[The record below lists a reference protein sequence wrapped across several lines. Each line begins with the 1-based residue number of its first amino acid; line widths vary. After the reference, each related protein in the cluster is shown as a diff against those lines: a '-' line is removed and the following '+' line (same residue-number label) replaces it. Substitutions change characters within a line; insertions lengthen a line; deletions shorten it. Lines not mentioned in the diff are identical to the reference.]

1 MSEKHIQ
8 NVKRKLSAVK
18 TNLRSVAEDAVYD
31 QLLQIIHRP
40 GWTTPAEIAFFETVL
55 NSIDAHARLLSQP
68 HKDLLR
74 SSQLVEAKT
83 AAITQ

>member
-1 MSEKHIQ
+1 MSEKSIQ
-8 NVKRKLSAVK
+8 QVTQKLSALK
-18 TNLRSVAEDAVYD
+18 TNLRSVAEDDVYD

-55 NSIDAHARLLSQP
+55 NSVDAHTRLLSQL

-74 SSQLVEAKT
+74 SSQLVEAKAT
-83 AAITQ
+83 VESR

>member
-1 MSEKHIQ
+1 MSEKSIQ
-8 NVKRKLSAVK
+8 QVARKLSALK
-18 TNLRSVAEDAVYD
+18 TNLRSVAEDDVYD

-55 NSIDAHARLLSQP
+55 NSVDGHTRLLSQL

-74 SSQLVEAKT
+74 SSQLVEAKAT
-83 AAITQ
+83 VESR

>member
-1 MSEKHIQ
+1 MSEKSIQ
-8 NVKRKLSAVK
+8 QVARKLSALK
-18 TNLRSVAEDAVYD
+18 TNLRSVAEDDVYD

-55 NSIDAHARLLSQP
+55 NSVDAHARLLSQL

-74 SSQLVEAKT
+74 SSQLVEVKAT
-83 AAITQ
+83 VESR

>member
-1 MSEKHIQ
+1 MSEKSIQ
-8 NVKRKLSAVK
+8 QVARKLSALK
-18 TNLRSVAEDAVYD
+18 TNLRSVAEDDVYD

-55 NSIDAHARLLSQP
+55 NSVDAHTRLLSQL

-74 SSQLVEAKT
+74 SSQLVEVKAT
-83 AAITQ
+83 VETR

>member
-1 MSEKHIQ
+1 MSEKSIQ
-8 NVKRKLSAVK
+8 QVARKLSALK
-18 TNLRSVAEDAVYD
+18 TNLRSVAEDDVYD

-55 NSIDAHARLLSQP
+55 NSVDAHTRLRSQL

-74 SSQLVEAKT
+74 SSQLVEAKAT
-83 AAITQ
+83 VESR

>member
-1 MSEKHIQ
+1 MSEKSIQ
-8 NVKRKLSAVK
+8 QVTRKLSALK
-18 TNLRSVAEDAVYD
+18 TNLRSVAEDDVYD

-55 NSIDAHARLLSQP
+55 NSVDAHTRLLSQL

-74 SSQLVEAKT
+74 SSQLVEAKAT
-83 AAITQ
+83 VESR

>member
-1 MSEKHIQ
+1 MSEKSIQ
-8 NVKRKLSAVK
+8 QVARKLSALK
-18 TNLRSVAEDAVYD
+18 TNLRSVAEDDVYD

-55 NSIDAHARLLSQP
+55 NSVDAHTRLISQL

-74 SSQLVEAKT
+74 SSQLVEAKAT
-83 AAITQ
+83 VESR

>member
-1 MSEKHIQ
+1 MSEKSIQ
-8 NVKRKLSAVK
+8 QVARKLSALK
-18 TNLRSVAEDAVYD
+18 TNLRSVAEDDVYD

-55 NSIDAHARLLSQP
+55 NSVDAHTRLLSQL

-74 SSQLVEAKT
+74 SSQLVEVKAT
-83 AAITQ
+83 VESR

>member
-1 MSEKHIQ
+1 MSEKSIQ
-8 NVKRKLSAVK
+8 QVARKLSALK
-18 TNLRSVAEDAVYD
+18 TNLRSVAEDALYD

-55 NSIDAHARLLSQP
+55 NSVDAHTRLLSQL

-74 SSQLVEAKT
+74 SSQLVETKAT
-83 AAITQ
+83 VESR